1 MTLEKFGSPVMKKM
15 ILRIQF
21 SFLFCLHTYF
31 ILCFSLFLAYVQK
44 KDPGQWLKKKRKTK
58 GSFENVWRN
67 AFDWNK
73 TWLLW
78 AKLLIYFTDFFFLS
92 KNWWTMRIIYISII
106 RSIEFNYIET
116 LLRNLFHFC
125 LFLCICLFTDEE
137 KNNENNYTLIG

>member
-1 MTLEKFGSPVMKKM
+1 MTLEKFRSPVMKKM

-78 AKLLIYFTDFFFLS
+78 AKLLIYFTDFFFSLQELMNYENHIHFDNQKYWVQLHWDITEKLVS
-92 KNWWTMRIIYISII
+92 FLFVFMYLFVYWWR
-106 RSIEFNYIET
+106 
-116 LLRNLFHFC
+116 
-125 LFLCICLFTDEE
+125 
-137 KNNENNYTLIG
+137 KK